1 MNGLHKF
8 LGGVVASTFLAASA
22 FAQLTTTTNLGELSA
37 TPTNF
42 GNSFNQ
48 SVNFSDIYTFSI
60 AGNGSVGVS
69 TEDKNTFRAF
79 IDFRDVDIT
88 SLILY
93 KGTTI
98 NPTNVL
104 DYDLYVPEYNTFTFT
119 GLTAGTYSLAVNG
132 NVSMGAG
139 SGDRAK
145 YSGQI
150 STTAVASPAPEASDV
165 AMTLMGL
172 AGVGFM
178 LRRRKQ
184 QA

>member
-8 LGGVVASTFLAASA
+8 LGGVVASTVLAASA
-22 FAQLTTTTNLGELSA
+22 FAQVTTTTNLGELSA

-42 GNSFNQ
+42 GNTFNQ

-60 AGNGSVGVS
+60 AGNGSVSGYTNDS
-69 TEDKNTFRAF
+69 NTFRAF

-93 KGTTI
+93 KGTTV
-98 NPTNVL
+98 NPSTVM
-104 DYDLYVPEYNTFTFT
+104 DYDLYVPAANTFTFS

-132 NVSMGAG
+132 NVSLGAG
-139 SGDRAK
+139 SGDLAK

>member
-1 MNGLHKF
+1 MSGLYKF
-8 LGGVVASTFLAASA
+8 IGGVAASTVLVASA
-22 FAQLTTTTNLGELSA
+22 FAQVTTTTDLGQLSS

-42 GNSFNQ
+42 GNTFNK
-48 SVNFSDIYTFSI
+48 SLDFSDVYTFSI
-60 AGNGSVGVS
+60 AGNGAVNGS
-69 TEDKNTFRAF
+69 TNDASTFSAF

-88 SLILY
+88 SLVLY

-98 NPTNVL
+98 DPSTVL
-104 DYDLYVPEYNTFTFT
+104 NYDLYVPTYNTFTFN

-132 NVSMGAG
+132 HVTLGFGPWDTAS
-139 SGDRAK
+139 

-165 AMTLMGL
+165 AMTLVGL
-172 AGVGFM
+172 AGVGLM

-184 QA
+184 A

>member
-8 LGGVVASTFLAASA
+8 LGGVVASAFLAASA
-22 FAQLTTTTNLGELSA
+22 FAQVTTTTNLGELSS
-37 TPTNF
+37 TPTSF
-42 GNSFNQ
+42 GNTFNQ
-48 SVNFSDIYTFSI
+48 SVDFSDIYTFTI
-60 AGNGSVGVS
+60 AGNGSVNGYTS
-69 TEDKNTFRAF
+69 DTNTFRAF

-93 KGTTI
+93 KGTSV
-98 NPTNVL
+98 NQVSVL
-104 DYDLYVPEYNTFTFT
+104 DYDLYVPSYNTFTFD

-132 NVSMGAG
+132 SVSLGAG
-139 SGDRAK
+139 SGDLAK

-165 AMTLMGL
+165 AMTMMGL
-172 AGVGFM
+172 AGVGLL

>member
-8 LGGVVASTFLAASA
+8 LGGVVASTVLAASA
-22 FAQLTTTTNLGELSA
+22 FAQVTTTTNLGQLSS

-42 GNSFNQ
+42 GNTFNK
-48 SVNFSDIYTFSI
+48 SLNFSDVYTFSI
-60 AGNGSVGVS
+60 AGSGSVGVS
-69 TEDKNTFRAF
+69 PDDTSTLRAF

-93 KGTTI
+93 KGTTV
-98 NPTNVL
+98 NPTTVL
-104 DYDLYVPEYNTFTFT
+104 NYDLYVPQYNTFTFT
-119 GLTAGTYSLAVNG
+119 GLTSGTYSLAVNG
-132 NVSMGAG
+132 SVSLGAG
-139 SGDRAK
+139 SWDTASYK
-145 YSGQI
+145 GQI

-165 AMTLMGL
+165 AMTLVGL
-172 AGVGFM
+172 AGVGLM

>member
-1 MNGLHKF
+1 MNGLQKF
-8 LGGVVASTFLAASA
+8 LGGVVASTVLAASA
-22 FAQLTTTTNLGELSA
+22 YAQVATTTTNLGQLSA

-42 GNSFNQ
+42 GNTFNK
-48 SVNFSDIYTFSI
+48 SLDFSDVYTFSI
-60 AGNGSVGVS
+60 AGSGSVGGYTDDSS
-69 TEDKNTFRAF
+69 TFKAF

-93 KGTTI
+93 KGTTV
-98 NPTNVL
+98 NPTTVL
-104 DYDLYVPEYNTFTFT
+104 DYDLYVPVYNTFTFD

-132 NVSMGAG
+132 HVSLGAG
-139 SGDRAK
+139 LLDTAS

-165 AMTLMGL
+165 AMTLVGL
-172 AGVGFM
+172 AGVGLM

-184 QA
+184 A

>member
-8 LGGVVASTFLAASA
+8 LGGVVASTVLAASA
-22 FAQLTTTTNLGELSA
+22 FAQVTTTTNLGQLSS

-42 GNSFNQ
+42 GNTFNK
-48 SVNFSDIYTFSI
+48 SLDFSDVYTFTI
-60 AGNGSVGVS
+60 AGSGSVGGYTDDS
-69 TEDKNTFRAF
+69 STFRAF

-93 KGTTI
+93 KGTTV
-98 NPTNVL
+98 NPTTVL
-104 DYDLYVPEYNTFTFT
+104 NYDLYVPVYNTFTFS

-132 NVSMGAG
+132 SVSLGAG
-139 SGDRAK
+139 SWDTAS

-150 STTAVASPAPEASDV
+150 STTAVASPAPEPSDV
-165 AMTLMGL
+165 AMTLVGL
-172 AGVGFM
+172 AGVGLM

-184 QA
+184 A